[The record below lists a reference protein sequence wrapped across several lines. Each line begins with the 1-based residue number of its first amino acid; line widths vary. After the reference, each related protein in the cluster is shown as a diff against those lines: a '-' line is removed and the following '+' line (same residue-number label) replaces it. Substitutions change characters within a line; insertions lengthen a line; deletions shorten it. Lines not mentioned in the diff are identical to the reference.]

1 MNHKKF
7 YVSLSFLAS
16 IVFTQESV
24 PFEISK
30 QFAVPLENNQLIWNS
45 DISFN
50 NLLIDKSSRNFKNK
64 FEKLSFEALP
74 EDSSYVKSKFI
85 YEFGDYG
92 YDKLRVGLKKHSVNE
107 TFKFVGSK
115 KSYFG
120 QYSEFSNAENP
131 PLSLFYQFDYS
142 KKFEKNKLYSSI
154 GYFREES
161 QFNFNSSKFDSS
173 LNSEFSDF
181 LSLTIGNKFIKN
193 DYNFDLQLNHIS
205 KFESLLLNEY
215 AINNKYD
222 LERNRFQASVHKN
235 NFLTLNVILN
245 NSYYLD
251 ERTANGFSLNALTVT
266 AQYHNFPTPK
276 GSSYPVGELVYG
288 IDLIE
293 DIVKPNI
300 YYRNIFGNLD
310 VVFKTRNQH
319 SMVLFDVYDFDGKG
333 RFRGNE
339 VEEWK
344 NLSLTYY
351 FNTKIDFSASLKY
364 VEADN
369 VIVPIELGEIIIPE
383 SDRYEFI
390 DDNMMS
396 LQSNFKIPMK
406 YGSLNFNHSYNFY
419 DSLISSNRKH
429 ILRLDYLYNLSLV
442 KNNLGINGKLS
453 LEYMS
458 KNNSDM
464 SFNYFKNMPER
475 RNNIDSDDYINLS
488 LNADI
493 LISDVILTVRLQNAL
508 NKFSS
513 DEDYSLRNHEYFNPI
528 SSLLTFGVIWEFDD

>member
-1 MNHKKF
+1 MNRKNF
-7 YVSLSFLAS
+7 YVSFSFLAS
-16 IVFTQESV
+16 IVFAQESI
-24 PFEISK
+24 PFEISR

-45 DISFN
+45 DISFD

-74 EDSSYVKSKFI
+74 EDSSYVKSKFV

-92 YDKLRVGLKKHSVNE
+92 YDKLRIGLKKNSPNE
-107 TFKFVGSK
+107 IFQFIGSK

-131 PLSLFYQFDYS
+131 PLSLFYKFDYS
-142 KKFEKNKLYSSI
+142 KKFEKNKLYSSV
-154 GYFREES
+154 GYFREQS
-161 QFNFNSSKFDSS
+161 QFNFNSIEFDSS
-173 LNSEFSDF
+173 LNSEISDF
-181 LSLTIGNKFIKN
+181 LSLTIGNNFIKN

-222 LERNRFQASVHKN
+222 LERNRFKVLIQKN
-235 NFLTLNVILN
+235 NFLALNFILN
-245 NSYYLD
+245 NSYYFD
-251 ERTANGFSLNALTVT
+251 ERSSKGFSLNALTIT
-266 AQYHNFPTPK
+266 GQYYPFPT
-276 GSSYPVGELVYG
+276 GEFVYG
-288 IDLIE
+288 VDLME
-293 DIVKPNI
+293 DSVKPNI
-300 YYRNIFGNLD
+300 YYKNMFGNFD
-310 VVFKTRNQH
+310 IFFKTRNQH
-319 SMVLFDVYDFDGKG
+319 SMVLFDVYDFSGEG
-333 RFRGNE
+333 RFSGNK

-351 FNTKIDFSASLKY
+351 FYTKIDISASLKY
-364 VEADN
+364 VEAN
-369 VIVPIELGEIIIPE
+369 NIIVPIELGEVFIPE

-396 LQSNFKIPMK
+396 LQSNFKIPLK

-419 DSLISSNRKH
+419 NSLISSNRKH

-458 KNNSDM
+458 QNNSDM

-475 RNNIDSDDYINLS
+475 KKNIDSDNYINIS

-493 LISDVILTVRLQNAL
+493 SISDVILTVRIQNAL
-508 NKFSS
+508 NKFSL
-513 DEDYSLRNHEYFNPI
+513 DEDYLLRNHEYFNPI

>member
-1 MNHKKF
+1 MNHKKI
-7 YVSLSFLAS
+7 YVSLFLLAS
-16 IVFTQESV
+16 IVLAQGSI

-45 DISFN
+45 DKTLN
-50 NLLIDKSSRNFKNK
+50 NLLIDRSSKNFKNK
-64 FEKLSFEALP
+64 FEKLSYEVLP
-74 EDSSYVKSKFI
+74 KDSSYVKSKFI

-92 YDKLRVGLKKHSVNE
+92 FDKLRVGVKKNSLNE
-107 TFKFVGSK
+107 TFEFTGSK

-131 PLSLFYQFDYS
+131 PLSLFYQFNYS
-142 KKFEKNKLYSSI
+142 KKFQKNNLYSSA

-161 QFNFNSSKFDSS
+161 QFNFNSTEFDSS

-181 LSLTIGNKFIKN
+181 LSLTIGNNFIVK
-193 DYNFDLQLNHIS
+193 DHNFDVQWNHVS

-215 AINNKYD
+215 AINNKFD
-222 LERNRFQASVHKN
+222 LERNRLKASIQKN
-235 NFLTLNVILN
+235 NSFALNVILN
-245 NSYYLD
+245 NSYYFD
-251 ERTANGFSLNALTVT
+251 ERSSNGLSLNALTVT
-266 AQYHNFPTPK
+266 GKYLPF
-276 GSSYPVGELVYG
+276 PVGEFVYG

-293 DIVKPNI
+293 NSVKPNI
-300 YYRNIFGNLD
+300 YYKNMFGDLD
-310 VVFKTRNQH
+310 IVFKSRNQH
-319 SMVLFDVYDFDGKG
+319 SMVLFDVYDFDGEG

-351 FNTKIDFSASLKY
+351 FNTKIDFLASLKY
-364 VEADN
+364 VKADN
-369 VIVPIELGEIIIPE
+369 FIVPIELGEVIIPE

-390 DDNMMS
+390 DDDMMS
-396 LQSNFKIPMK
+396 LQSNFKIPLK
-406 YGSLNFNHSYNFY
+406 YGLLNFNHSYNFY

-429 ILRLDYLYNLSLV
+429 ILKLDYLYNLSLV
-442 KNNLGINGKLS
+442 KNNLGISGKLS

-475 RNNIDSDDYINLS
+475 RNNIEFDDYINIS

-493 LISDVILTVRLQNAL
+493 SISDVIITLKLQNAL

-513 DEDYSLRNHEYFNPI
+513 NEDYLLKNHEFFNPI
-528 SSLLTFGVIWEFDD
+528 NSLLTFGIVWEFDD

>member
-1 MNHKKF
+1 M
-7 YVSLSFLAS
+7 
-16 IVFTQESV
+16 
-24 PFEISK
+24 
-30 QFAVPLENNQLIWNS
+30 
-45 DISFN
+45 
-50 NLLIDKSSRNFKNK
+50 
-64 FEKLSFEALP
+64 KLLP

-92 YDKLRVGLKKHSVNE
+92 YDKLSVGLKKHSPNE
-107 TFKFVGSK
+107 TFQFSGSK

-161 QFNFNSSKFDSS
+161 QFNFNSSEFDSS

-251 ERTANGFSLNALTVT
+251 ERTSNGFSLNALTVT
-266 AQYHNFPTPK
+266 TQYHNFPTKK

-429 ILRLDYLYNLSLV
+429 ILRFDYLYNLSLV

-475 RNNIDSDDYINLS
+475 RNNIDSDDYINIS

>member
-16 IVFTQESV
+16 IVFTQESI
-24 PFEISK
+24 PFEISE

-64 FEKLSFEALP
+64 FEKLNFESLP

-92 YDKLRVGLKKHSVNE
+92 YDKLRVGLKKHSAKE

-161 QFNFNSSKFDSS
+161 QFNFNSTEFNASI
-173 LNSEFSDF
+173 NSEFSDF
-181 LSLTIGNKFIKN
+181 LSITIGNKFIKN
-193 DYNFDLQLNHIS
+193 DYNFDLQLNHVS
-205 KFESLLLNEY
+205 KFESLFFNEY

-222 LERNRFQASVHKN
+222 LERNRLKASIQKN
-235 NFLTLNVILN
+235 NFLALNVVLN
-245 NSYYLD
+245 NSYYFD
-251 ERTANGFSLNALTVT
+251 ERSSNGFSLNALTVT
-266 AQYHNFPTPK
+266 GQYYPL
-276 GSSYPVGELVYG
+276 PVGEFFFG

-293 DIVKPNI
+293 DSVRPKIFYK
-300 YYRNIFGNLD
+300 NIFGNLD

-333 RFRGNE
+333 RFRGNK

-364 VEADN
+364 VEAN
-369 VIVPIELGEIIIPE
+369 NIIVPIELGEFIIPG

-390 DDNMMS
+390 DDHMMS
-396 LQSNFKIPMK
+396 LQSKFKMTLK

-419 DSLISSNRKH
+419 DSLISSNRRH
-429 ILRLDYLYNLSLV
+429 ILRVNYLNNLSLV

-475 RNNIDSDDYINLS
+475 RNNIYSDEYVNIS
-488 LNADI
+488 LNVDI
-493 LISDVILTVRLQNAL
+493 SISDVILTVKLQNAL
-508 NKFSS
+508 NNFNTEK
-513 DEDYSLRNHEYFNPI
+513 DYLLRNHEYFNPI
-528 SSLLTFGVIWEFDD
+528 SSLLTFGIIWKFDD

>member
-1 MNHKKF
+1 MNYKKI
-7 YVSLSFLAS
+7 YVSFSLLAS
-16 IVFTQESV
+16 IVLSQESI
-24 PFEISK
+24 PFEISR
-30 QFAVPLENNQLIWNS
+30 QFAIPLENNQLIWNS
-45 DISFN
+45 DFTFN

-64 FEKLSFEALP
+64 FEKLSFEVLP
-74 EDSSYVKSKFI
+74 EDSSYVKSKFV

-92 YDKLRVGLKKHSVNE
+92 YDKLRIGLKKNSPNE
-107 TFKFVGSK
+107 TFQFIGSK

-131 PLSLFYQFDYS
+131 PLSLFYKFDYS
-142 KKFEKNKLYSSI
+142 KKFEKNKLYSSV

-161 QFNFNSSKFDSS
+161 QFNFNSTEFDSS

-181 LSLTIGNKFIKN
+181 LSFTIGNSFIRN

-222 LERNRFQASVHKN
+222 LERNRFKVLIQKN
-235 NFLTLNVILN
+235 NFLALNFILN
-245 NSYYLD
+245 NSYYFD
-251 ERTANGFSLNALTVT
+251 ERSSNGFSLNALTIT
-266 AQYHNFPTPK
+266 GQYLPFPI
-276 GSSYPVGELVYG
+276 GEFVYG

-293 DIVKPNI
+293 DSVKPNI
-300 YYRNIFGNLD
+300 YYKNIFGNLD
-310 VVFKTRNQH
+310 IVFKTRNQH
-319 SMVLFDVYDFDGKG
+319 SMILFDVYDFSGQG
-333 RFRGNE
+333 RFSGNE

-351 FNTKIDFSASLKY
+351 FYTKIDFSASLKY

-369 VIVPIELGEIIIPE
+369 FIVPIELGEVIIPE

-396 LQSNFKIPMK
+396 FHSNFKIPLK

-464 SFNYFKNMPER
+464 SFNYFKNMPEK
-475 RNNIDSDDYINLS
+475 RNIIDSDEHINIS

-493 LISDVILTVRLQNAL
+493 SISDVILTVRLQNAL

-513 DEDYSLRNHEYFNPI
+513 DVDYSLRNHEFFNPI
-528 SSLLTFGVIWEFDD
+528 NSLLTFGIIWEFDD